1 MNVRKDT
8 EFRHWYTRSSGLCAG
23 QDADRS
29 MAVADTRCR
38 SLVDR
43 VRCTHALCGVLFLR
57 PGPRRAGRRTYALK
71 PPSRA
76 VARDLASWADPR
88 TRSERMNDTSPAEI
102 DDVLTGRT
110 LIDGVDEEILRL
122 VERRRVLS
130 RRVQE
135 LRRRDGALGVQHA
148 RENEIIARY
157 ATALGRPGAELALL
171 LLGVCKRTGDI
182 PRQVPA

>member
-1 MNVRKDT
+1 MNSDT
-8 EFRHWYTRSSGLCAG
+8 L
-23 QDADRS
+23 
-29 MAVADTRCR
+29 
-38 SLVDR
+38 
-43 VRCTHALCGVLFLR
+43 
-57 PGPRRAGRRTYALK
+57 
-71 PPSRA
+71 
-76 VARDLASWADPR
+76 
-88 TRSERMNDTSPAEI
+88 PAEI
-102 DDVLTGRT
+102 DDVLTGRAV
-110 LIDGVDEEILRL
+110 IDGVDEEILRL

-171 LLGVCKRTGDI
+171 LLGVCKREGDI